1 MDTEAVA
8 FVGNLITGSF
18 GDGDRFEITD
28 YASFLTDA
36 MATQARLMV
45 DHPKETLAGLDIV
58 LVGYQQQFMPAYA
71 SVLKA
76 AGATVQIVDDSDSA
90 LFNDERAFMAGNSAA
105 LTIVLSFF
113 SLDKTFQRAQ
123 QWQDKTADTE
133 IMMSAYQT
141 PVSVLLDVEEW
152 WLHRF

>member
-1 MDTEAVA
+1 
-8 FVGNLITGSF
+8 
-18 GDGDRFEITD
+18 
-28 YASFLTDA
+28 

-90 LFNDERAFMAGNSAA
+90 LFNDERTFMAGNSAA

>member
-18 GDGDRFEITD
+18 GDGERFEITD

-58 LVGYQQQFMPAYA
+58 LVGYQQQFMSAYA
-71 SVLKA
+71 
-76 AGATVQIVDDSDSA
+76 
-90 LFNDERAFMAGNSAA
+90 FCFERSGC
-105 LTIVLSFF
+105 
-113 SLDKTFQRAQ
+113 DCP
-123 QWQDKTADTE
+123 DC
-133 IMMSAYQT
+133 
-141 PVSVLLDVEEW
+141 
-152 WLHRF
+152 